1 MEIAVDG
8 RTRSKKFI
16 EAMLPSMVRQLGLER
31 CRKALLIRVANGLGG
46 EAGLTVD
53 LSKWTGTYLVVLTPN
68 RNLVQLGLSLAH
80 ELVHVKQLA
89 SGVLKQ
95 LRGGHTWAG
104 KRYSKKTPYLNRP
117 WEINAFSRQEL
128 ILRRAFEE

>member
-31 CRKALLIRVANGLGG
+31 CRKALLIRVANECDG

-53 LSKWTGTYLVVLTPN
+53 MSKWTGAYLVVLTPN
-68 RNLVQLGLSLAH
+68 RNLVELGLSLAH

-95 LRGGHTWAG
+95 LRSGHTWAG
-104 KRYSKKTPYLNRP
+104 KRYSKKTPYLDQP
-117 WEINAFSRQEL
+117 WEIDAFSRQEL
-128 ILRRAFEE
+128 IFRRAILE

>member
-1 MEIAVDG
+1 MEIEVNG
-8 RTRSKKFI
+8 RTRSKKFV
-16 EAMLPSMVRQLGLER
+16 EAMLPSMIRQLGLER
-31 CRKALLIRVANGLGG
+31 CRKALLIRVANECDG

-89 SGVLKQ
+89 SGLLKQ
-95 LRGGHTWAG
+95 TRNGHTWAG
-104 KRYSKKTPYLNRP
+104 KRFSKKTPYLDMP
-117 WEINAFSRQEL
+117 WEIDAFSRQEL